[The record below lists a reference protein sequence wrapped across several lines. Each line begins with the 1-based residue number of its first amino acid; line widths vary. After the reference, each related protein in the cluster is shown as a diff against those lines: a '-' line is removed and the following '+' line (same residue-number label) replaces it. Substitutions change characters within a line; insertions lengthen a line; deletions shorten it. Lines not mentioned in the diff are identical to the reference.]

1 MNDGTLY
8 IGTESAAVGDPD
20 LLTTEEAYVYL
31 GVSRAT
37 FWKLLRRYAI
47 PKYRIPLRGKRV
59 FFRRADLDR
68 LREPVG
74 VEQ

>member
-1 MNDGTLY
+1 MSN
-8 IGTESAAVGDPD
+8 PD
-20 LLTTEEAYVYL
+20 LLTSEEAQAYL

-59 FFRRADLDR
+59 FFRRADLDQ

-74 VEQ
+74 VQQ